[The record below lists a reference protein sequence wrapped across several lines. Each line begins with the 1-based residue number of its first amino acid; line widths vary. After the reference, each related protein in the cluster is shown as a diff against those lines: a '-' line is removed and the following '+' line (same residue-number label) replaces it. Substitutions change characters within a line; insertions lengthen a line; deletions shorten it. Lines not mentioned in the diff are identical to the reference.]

1 MVLFHVVCVFI
12 FIVSN
17 LGFVPTEVR
26 RGLKKNKKK
35 VQHPLNPTM
44 KVRSDLHNPSSLLG
58 FWVGDYYTQ
67 APCALYTIL
76 YSIYINLD
84 VYVTLRNA
92 PAHAAAYVYGVY
104 GNSIDCA

>member
-1 MVLFHVVCVFI
+1 MLYVFLFLLYLT
-12 FIVSN
+12 SASYQQKYE
-17 LGFVPTEVR
+17 G
-26 RGLKKNKKK
+26 GLKKNKKK

-84 VYVTLRNA
+84 VYVMLRNA
-92 PAHAAAYVYGVY
+92 PEHAAAYVYGVY